1 MDLDEHQGF
10 QYDSY
15 LPSGYSSLTNSGN
28 TTTFIMDYSDGS
40 GGSIS
45 ETSIVESQGLR
56 RTGSTWVDFDGD
68 GDAADT
74 ITKDLNNDSSTGT
87 LYDYNDWT
95 HINLFFQRAF
105 KGDSSGALA
114 EDVLILAPDPVGD
127 DEQEVHTETLYRWMV
142 E

>member
-1 MDLDEHQGF
+1 MQGY
-10 QYDSY
+10 QYSSY
-15 LPSGYSSLTNSGN
+15 LPSGYSSLTNSGY

-56 RTGSTWVDFDGD
+56 RTGSTGVDFDGD

-74 ITKDLNNDSSTGT
+74 IDKDLNNDGSTGT
-87 LYDYNDWT
+87 LNDYDDWT
-95 HINLFFQRAF
+95 HINLFFQRAVS
-105 KGDSSGALA
+105 GDASGALA
-114 EDVLILAPDPVGD
+114 EDVLRIAPDLVGD
-127 DEQEVHTETLYRWMV
+127 DKQEVHTETLYRWMV